1 MTNIYNTIGEEKILK
16 IARLFYKG
24 IEEDE
29 LLRAMYPKNLAPAE
43 ERFALFLV
51 QVFGGPT
58 TYSDQRGHP
67 RLRMRHFPYAVDMKA
82 REHWMKHITDAMA
95 QIELTDEVRTH
106 MMTYFERAS
115 VHMMNR

>member
-1 MTNIYNTIGEEKILK
+1 MNDLYSQIGHDNILEIS
-16 IARLFYKG
+16 RLFYEG
-24 IEEDE
+24 IKDDE
-29 LLRAMYPKNLAPAE
+29 LLKPMYPKDLAPAE

-67 RLRMRHFPYAVDMKA
+67 RLRMRHFPYEIDMKA
-82 REHWMKHITDAMA
+82 RAHWMLHITNAMKR
-95 QIELTDEVRTH
+95 IELEDSVRAS

-115 VHMMNR
+115 VHMMNK